1 MDRPTR
7 SPESFAACLGATL
20 RMLADD
26 KKARTG
32 LRCVIAMGHDL
43 GYEPR
48 AGQISFYK
56 LQPCT
61 TSASPAAAPE
71 EPSTQHA
78 AQRRKRRK
86 TGAQAQLR
94 RIVGYYEAELQ
105 GAQPA
110 EAMPPAPCPLSPPL
124 EPDYSILLV
133 EPERSRVPEP
143 EPPPLARTYA
153 AAARSPLSAAAA
165 NVQPA
170 TMRQPPASAKEP
182 ASRSLGSTA
191 TTGAA
196 SGARWRGASS

>member
-1 MDRPTR
+1 MARPTR

-48 AGQISFYK
+48 VGQISFYK

-94 RIVGYYEAELQ
+94 RIVG
-105 GAQPA
+105 
-110 EAMPPAPCPLSPPL
+110 
-124 EPDYSILLV
+124 
-133 EPERSRVPEP
+133 
-143 EPPPLARTYA
+143 
-153 AAARSPLSAAAA
+153 
-165 NVQPA
+165 
-170 TMRQPPASAKEP
+170 
-182 ASRSLGSTA
+182 
-191 TTGAA
+191 
-196 SGARWRGASS
+196 